1 MKRNHAVILAVAA
14 GLLVAVLLLWPDD
27 AAEAPHG
34 DVDTAAATGA
44 AGASASW
51 GLVEPFANDTARR
64 EATPEPAA
72 VEAWLAHPYT
82 LGLEVRLVDATG
94 LPMPQR
100 SLQWA
105 ARGCTLEDFG
115 KATDANGLARRQ
127 WPARAAVG
135 EVVLADPLGLLHR
148 ITVQHGVERKVTLG
162 GRGLPEATGGLRL
175 SVRSSRGA
183 ASGSQPILLTGI
195 PFVRDFEIPSTDLDK
210 QMHPFSVFRT
220 AAAEAKRVAE
230 VAFTTETSVSFSLS
244 SMGIELPEHSPA
256 AAPPPIHLAGTVFGE
271 DGKPAANAPVALLRG
286 GTESAQRSTTDEQG
300 QFRFEKLTAG
310 ECTVRAGG
318 DRDGLGT
325 VTATLASGTTTVAVY
340 LQTGTTVRGV
350 ATMGVG
356 KPFAHALLMWLADDR
371 AWWDLTSADEHGRF
385 QFANLPDGRGSVLLL
400 PPGQNAE
407 LPLAVQSNVLAN
419 AGVLVLAHDPSQ
431 TGKLRLELPDWVT
444 ATGEEVAVRLWNDDL
459 GLGVHLRRQLGTPL
473 TPDVWTA
480 ENLASGW
487 YRLEVLVPSLG
498 CIDLGRQWLEP
509 AGKLEFGNVQL
520 PPPVTV
526 ELRLGDAP
534 PAAAATDDDAPPP
547 QPGPQSRLELYAIRN
562 DLDVRLAIGDLVD
575 HCDLRL
581 PAGDYALAWQ
591 APGGPLEWHR
601 FTARRGEVVRVPV
614 GK

>member
-1 MKRNHAVILAVAA
+1 MRRNHAVVFAVAA
-14 GLLVAVLLLWPDD
+14 GLLVTVVLLWPDD
-27 AAEAPHG
+27 AVEAPRG
-34 DVDTAAATGA
+34 DADTAAAGSVGT
-44 AGASASW
+44 SAS
-51 GLVEPFANDTARR
+51 GVLVEPSANDPTRR

-94 LPMPQR
+94 LPIPQR

-115 KATDANGLARRQ
+115 EATDADGIARRQ

-135 EVVLADPLGLLHR
+135 QVVLADPLGLLHR

-162 GRGLPEATGGLRL
+162 GRSVPEATGGLHL

-183 ASGSQPILLTGI
+183 ASGSQPVLLTGI
-195 PFVRDFEIPSTDLDK
+195 PFVRDFDTPSTAPDAQL
-210 QMHPFSVFRT
+210 HPFSVFRT
-220 AAAEAKRVAE
+220 AAAAARRLAGVE
-230 VAFTTETSVSFSLS
+230 FITETSVWFSIS
-244 SMGIELPEHSPA
+244 SMGIDLTEHLPA

-271 DGKPAANAPVALLRG
+271 DGKPVANAPVTLLHG
-286 GTESAQRSTTDEQG
+286 GPESAQHSTTDEQG
-300 QFRFEKLTAG
+300 QFRFEKLAAG
-310 ECTVRAGG
+310 EYTVRAGG

-325 VTATLASGTTTVAVY
+325 VTTTLASGTTTVAVH

-350 ATMGVG
+350 ATTGLG

-385 QFANLPDGRGSVLLL
+385 QFANLPDGRGTVLLL
-400 PPGQNAE
+400 PPAQNVD
-407 LPLAVQSNVLAN
+407 LPLAVQANVLAN
-419 AGVLVLAHDPSQ
+419 AGELVLAHDPAQ
-431 TGKLRLELPDWVT
+431 TGMLRLELPDWVT

-459 GLGVHLRRQLGTPL
+459 GLGIQLGRQLGAPQTPN
-473 TPDVWTA
+473 VWTA

-509 AGKLEFGNVQL
+509 AGKLEFSNVQL
-520 PPPVTV
+520 PPPVSV

-534 PAAAATDDDAPPP
+534 PAAAASDDDTPPP
-547 QPGPQSRLELYAIRN
+547 PPGPQSRLELYAIRN
-562 DLDVRLAIGDLVD
+562 DLDVRLAIGELVD

-581 PAGDYALAWQ
+581 PGGDYALARQ
-591 APGGPLEWHR
+591 AQGGPLEWHR
-601 FTARRGEVVRVPV
+601 FTARRGEVVRVPAS
-614 GK
+614 K